1 MEKFILVNEQG
12 TTASIGDTAHDV
24 ACWPVSNFLGFTNE
38 SGTSTQLT
46 MMFKTMEESI
56 GSDPDGC
63 DNVVL
68 TITDNK
74 QVTVM
79 QEIIQKL
86 NSSRATEDGV
96 IVLGD
101 AATGE
106 YISSNVTGVTV
117 TVQTAA

>member
-24 ACWPVSNFLGFTNE
+24 ACWPVSNFLGFTDENT
-38 SGTSTQLT
+38 TSTELT
-46 MMFKTMEESI
+46 MMFAPMEESI

-63 DNVVL
+63 DKVVL

-74 QVTVM
+74 QVQVM

-86 NSSRATEDGV
+86 NSSRVTEDGV

-106 YISSNVTGVTV
+106 YISSNVTGVVV
-117 TVQTAA
+117 TVQSAA

>member
-1 MEKFILVNEQG
+1 MEKFILVNEQA

-24 ACWPVSNFLGFTNE
+24 ACWPVSSFLGFTAE
-38 SGTSTQLT
+38 DTTSTELT
-46 MMFKTMEESI
+46 MMFKPMEESI
-56 GSDPDGC
+56 GSDTAGC

-74 QVTVM
+74 QVEVM

-101 AATGE
+101 AETGE
-106 YISSNVTGVTV
+106 YISSKVTGVV
-117 TVQTAA
+117 VNIQAAD

>member
-1 MEKFILVNEQG
+1 
-12 TTASIGDTAHDV
+12 
-24 ACWPVSNFLGFTNE
+24 
-38 SGTSTQLT
+38 
-46 MMFKTMEESI
+46 MMFAPMEESI

-63 DNVVL
+63 DKVVL

-74 QVTVM
+74 QVQVM

-86 NSSRATEDGV
+86 NSSRVTEDGV

-106 YISSNVTGVTV
+106 YISSNVTGVVV
-117 TVQTAA
+117 TVQSAA

>member
-1 MEKFILVNEQG
+1 MERFILVNEQA
-12 TTASIGDTAHDV
+12 TTATIGDAAHDV

-38 SGTSTQLT
+38 DGTSTQITL
-46 MMFKTMEESI
+46 MFKTMEESI

-68 TITDNK
+68 TITDNQ
-74 QVTVM
+74 QVKVM
-79 QEIIQKL
+79 QDIIAVFNGHKHK
-86 NSSRATEDGV
+86 DGV

-106 YISSNVTGVTV
+106 YLTNDITGVTV
-117 TVQTAA
+117 TVQSAA